1 MASKKDYTPGEMMK
15 TPQFY
20 LLWLMFLCG
29 ASHGLMLIGHMPTI
43 CKVQGGIP
51 WGYIVV
57 AILAVANAVGRI
69 FFGWLSDKLGRTNTM
84 FLVFTVQA
92 VNMFL
97 FINYT
102 TVTTLLFGAILTGA
116 TYGSC
121 LSLFPTVTF
130 DWFGLK
136 NGGFNYSF
144 VFTAW
149 GLAATIGP
157 LVAGRAMDLTG
168 GFLFLQR
175 RNRGRKGMCKAYI
188 RVKPG
193 D

>member
-1 MASKKDYTPGEMMK
+1 
-15 TPQFY
+15 
-20 LLWLMFLCG
+20 MFLCG

-43 CKVQGGIP
+43 CRVQGGID

-57 AILAVANAVGRI
+57 AILAVANAGGRI

-84 FLVFTVQA
+84 LLVFAVQA

-168 GFLFLQR
+168 GYRGGYTVSGIMLVVGAVLSLFT
-175 RNRGRKGMCKAYI
+175 KAPKTVSLASDT
-188 RVKPG
+188 RAAG
-193 D
+193 